1 MALYEPPAN
10 LSPAAMRYLMRMSY
24 DNKIFAAAILDMAV
38 RGYLKITESAGTYT
52 LTVTGASENVLT
64 ADEKQIAGEFFDGR
78 TQIILQQENHTVIHA
93 AIVSLKKWLKT
104 AEQRVYFVTNS
115 RYLIPAAILSVF
127 VALAYFLSLGGPQ
140 TAGGIFVCVW
150 LTLWTVGVS
159 SMLLNLLA
167 AWHDVLRHG
176 SASLIGWGKA
186 IFLSLFAIPFVA
198 GEAFGLFLLAKFT
211 SISFGIFLI
220 ATGILHGVFV
230 HLMKAPTFA
239 GRRLMDQVE
248 GFKLFLGAVDG
259 DRLNRAAPPQQTPQ
273 TFEKFLPYALALDV
287 EQDWAEKIL
296 RRTLAGRHLDELLRL
311 RLRSLILFR
320 RFLGILHRSSLR
332 LFLWEFARQ
341 RDIFFLLC
349 AGFQRWGWRWRLRRR
364 RGWRRRRRLV
374 SGVRAANSIFI
385 GSPRAG
391 R

>member
-1 MALYEPPAN
+1 L
-10 LSPAAMRYLMRMSY
+10 
-24 DNKIFAAAILDMAV
+24 
-38 RGYLKITESAGTYT
+38 
-52 LTVTGASENVLT
+52 TGASERVLSP
-64 ADEKQIAGEFFDGR
+64 DEKQIAGEFFDGR

-115 RYLIPAAILSVF
+115 RYLIPAGILSVF
-127 VALAYFLSLGGPQ
+127 VALAYFFTLGVPQ

-159 SMLLNLLA
+159 AMFLNLLA

-176 SASLIGWGKA
+176 STSLIGWVKA
-186 IFLSLFAIPFVA
+186 VFLTLFAIPFLA
-198 GEAFGLFLLAKFT
+198 GEVFGLFLLAKFT

-287 EQDWAEKIL
+287 EQDWAEKFSGVL
-296 RRTLAGRHLDELLRL
+296 SQAGASPNSTGSGYTPSFYSGA
-311 RLRSLILFR
+311 SLGAFS
-320 RFLGILHRSSLR
+320 G
-332 LFLWEFARQ
+332 
-341 RDIFFLLC
+341 
-349 AGFQRWGWRWRLRRR
+349 AGFATSFGNSLASAISSSSSAPGSSGGGGGGGSGGGGGGGGGGGW
-364 RGWRRRRRLV
+364 
-374 SGVRAANSIFI
+374 
-385 GSPRAG
+385 
-391 R
+391 